1 MTLASNFER
10 KEAVLIINPAAHN
23 VPSLKRIWEAEDW
36 LRENGWRFR
45 WQQTTGPGQATQFAA
60 HAAREG
66 VPLVI
71 ACGGDGTLNEV
82 ANGLAGTDTA
92 MGTLPFGTSNIW
104 ARETDISRR
113 PVEAMMQMGSGEVRT
128 IDLGKAGERYFLL
141 FAGFGIDAK
150 VTAGVS
156 IPIKQRVGAAA
167 YGLSAAR
174 EVARWRPRP
183 TTIRLD
189 DEVHH
194 VNVLM
199 AFAGNTRLYA
209 GLTKIT
215 PRAVVDD
222 GLLDICIYE
231 GSGKLDMAT
240 HALRTLVQRHRKAS
254 NVIYRRVRRMEFEWG
269 EKSLPVQLDGDALKE
284 RPNLIE
290 VVPGA
295 LKVVVPAG
303 LRTPLFQGRAPDEAA
318 RIEVELTLPQR
329 QTN

>member
-1 MTLASNFER
+1 MKQASGFER

-36 LRENGWRFR
+36 LREHGWRFR
-45 WQQTTGPGQATQFAA
+45 WEQTTGPGQATQFAA

-66 VPLVI
+66 MPVVI

-82 ANGLAGTDTA
+82 ANGLAGTQTA

-104 ARETDISRR
+104 AREMEISRK
-113 PVEAMMQMGSGEVRT
+113 PIEATMQMATGEVRT
-128 IDLGKAGERYFLL
+128 IDLGKAGDRYFLL

-156 IPIKQRVGAAA
+156 LAVKQYIGAAA

-174 EVARWRPRP
+174 EVVRWRPRP
-183 TTIRLD
+183 TTVRLD

-215 PRAVVDD
+215 PKAFADD
-222 GLLDICIYE
+222 GLLDVCIYE
-231 GSGKLDMAT
+231 GKGRLEMAT
-240 HALRTLVQRHRKAS
+240 HALRTVTQRHPRAS
-254 NVIYRRVRRMEFEWG
+254 NVIYRRVKRLEFEWG
-269 EKSLPVQLDGDALKE
+269 EKSLPAQVDGDALKE
-284 RPNLIE
+284 RPTVVE
-290 VVPGA
+290 VAPAA

-303 LRTPLFQGRAPDEAA
+303 LKTPLFCGREQEAERLTA
-318 RIEVELTLPQR
+318 ELTLPQPR
-329 QTN
+329 TG